1 MSPESIL
8 ESKRKSGNQ
17 NTSMEKTETFL
28 ELVNRNIPGKS
39 LNGRPVLQPDASLYK
54 KFKKRELL
62 KASAKKGDFTK
73 ALEKG
78 EQQEIVK
85 DFTNTVLLKKN
96 VPSQLSNK
104 NLFLTSRHAFYPST
118 SPKDLKRTENSP
130 TSRLASMNS
139 TQGPVGDY
147 NYTTLKREKKSLVM
161 SSRMSPSLSQTRL
174 DREFSLK
181 KLRNSAAPATTDL
194 SFEAASR

>member
-17 NTSMEKTETFL
+17 NTSMDKTEAFL

-39 LNGRPVLQPDASLYK
+39 LNGRPVLQPDAGLYK
-54 KFKKRELL
+54 KFKKRELI
-62 KASAKKGDFTK
+62 KASAKKGDITK

-96 VPSQLSNK
+96 VPSQLGNK
-104 NLFLTSRHAFYPST
+104 NLFLTSRHAFYPTTSST
-118 SPKDLKRTENSP
+118 DLQRTNNSS
-130 TSRLASMNS
+130 TSRLASMNA
-139 TQGPVGDY
+139 TLGPVGDY
-147 NYTTLKREKKSLVM
+147 NYTSLKREKKS
-161 SSRMSPSLSQTRL
+161 
-174 DREFSLK
+174 
-181 KLRNSAAPATTDL
+181 
-194 SFEAASR
+194 